1 MAGGSPFAWSKCQN
15 RSLETPFQLNGSAAD
30 GLDVRKEVKARIK
43 SIWRG
48 YQPDTPESRAY
59 QVVPNRP
66 KRGCWAIIITGRFT
80 G

>member
-1 MAGGSPFAWSKCQN
+1 MVWMC
-15 RSLETPFQLNGSAAD
+15 EE
-30 GLDVRKEVKARIK
+30 EVKARIK
-43 SIWRG
+43 SIWLG
-48 YQPDTPESRAY
+48 CQPDTPNSRAY